1 MKWSWIIAVAV
12 LAAGGVAAVHQH
24 RTAAGVRAEVS
35 KLGTEAAKLGIQV
48 EKNSAVAAARLK
60 RQRDE
65 SERKAASIAA
75 DLRSLAV
82 EIDRL
87 AASGRE
93 PDEEMHRRAMETMIR
108 LMDLDA
114 ASISRLI
121 AEMGAD
127 PSISDE
133 TRRRLISFSI
143 LTLAD
148 DHPEA
153 AITLYAESSD
163 MLGKDPAGGHVVGTA
178 LARWAEMD
186 PTRALDWLRR
196 HAGERPDLV
205 DEEAKRSWLAGAA
218 ERDPALAFRMI
229 SELGLEDPTDAI
241 HVIMGAGA
249 GDDAERTEVLTALRA
264 HLATITDPEMK
275 GEMASKAFELLAR
288 ASEGPDFDS
297 LTQWMESVKFSPQE
311 KLQFAGGLTWFTT
324 RGDTGRWVEW
334 LAGNLPAD
342 QLGDSV
348 RELVGEWTQQD
359 YLAAGQWLTQ
369 ASESPAKS
377 AAVEA
382 YAAAVAEYEPQVA
395 AQWAL
400 TLPPGPSREATL
412 RAVYENWP
420 ASDPQGAAAFAREHG
435 LE

>member
-1 MKWSWIIAVAV
+1 MKWSWVIAAAV

-24 RTAAGVRAEVS
+24 RTAAELRSEVS
-35 KLGTEAAKLGIQV
+35 KLRTAAAKLGIRV
-48 EKNSAVAAARLK
+48 EDDPSAAAARAR
-60 RQRDE
+60 RQRE
-65 SERKAASIAA
+65 ETGRRAASIAA
-75 DLRSLAV
+75 DLRSLAA

-87 AASGRE
+87 AASGQE
-93 PDEEMHRRAMETMIR
+93 PDEEMHRRAMETIAR

-114 ASISRLI
+114 ASISQLI
-121 AEMGAD
+121 ADLRAD

-153 AITLYAESSD
+153 AITLYAESAD
-163 MLGKDPAGGHVVGTA
+163 MLGKDSAGAHVVGTA
-178 LARWAEMD
+178 LAHWAEMD
-186 PTRALDWLRR
+186 PMRALAWLRR
-196 HAGERPDLV
+196 HAGDRPDLV

-229 SELGLEDPTDAI
+229 SELGLEDPSDAI
-241 HVIMGAGA
+241 HAIMGAGA
-249 GDDAERTEVLTALRA
+249 GDDGERTELIAALRA
-264 HLATITDPEMK
+264 HLATITDPEAK
-275 GEMASKAFELLAR
+275 DEMSAKAFELLAR
-288 ASEGPDFDS
+288 ASEGSGFDS
-297 LTQWMESVKFSPQE
+297 LTQWMESVNLSPQE

-324 RGDTGRWVEW
+324 RSDTGKWVEW
-334 LAGNLPAD
+334 LAGNLPAE
-342 QLGDSV
+342 QLGDPV

-359 YLAAGQWLTQ
+359 YVAAGQWLSQTP
-369 ASESPAKS
+369 ESQAKS

-395 AQWAL
+395 VQWAL

-420 ASDPQGAAAFAREHG
+420 VSDPQGAANFAREHG